1 MKEKS
6 TILIVDDS
14 ELNRAIL
21 IDILGD
27 DYQFIEAENG
37 AQAIDLLRNRADIDL
52 LLLDMVMPEMNGFD
66 VLTAMNSNRQ
76 IEDIPV
82 VMISSEN
89 GIEQVERAYDLG
101 VTDYINRPFD
111 GAVVRRRVVNTLML
125 FAKQKHLMQLVEEQI
140 YEKEKSNNLM
150 INIFSHIVEFRNGE
164 SGQHVLHIRTITE
177 ILLSCLVQKT
187 DRYPLTQADI
197 QLIGTASALHDI
209 GKVSIPDEIINK
221 PGRLTKEEFE
231 VMKSHTTIG
240 AAILRDLPFSAD
252 EPLLKTAYEIA
263 RWHHE
268 RYDGRGYPD
277 GLSGED
283 IPIAAQVVSVA
294 DVYDALTSVRCYKP
308 AYDHET
314 ALQMI
319 LNGECG
325 TFNPLLL
332 ECLLDVAPELK
343 KRLLSSDES
352 TDYMARAHRVSTE
365 ALLKESIPQ
374 MDRSV
379 QALENERA
387 KTEFFAQQTSAI
399 QFDYDTVTHTITVTD
414 RTGLLPF
421 TSKLFDMKAE
431 EKFPLLSEMDNRRV
445 SEALRSTTPAKPEA
459 RLRVM
464 LRVPEHN
471 IERICKM
478 KARALWSHDDKPEY
492 LGAVGMF
499 SAPQEALVLPNTAL
513 PDSGSITG
521 AEAYEAVTSLK
532 RIFDL
537 VRLVDPT
544 TSTVLTLDE
553 TGRFT
558 GESYPC
564 FSLWERGEKCENCI
578 SYRCMQEKNR
588 LTKLEITESCAYQIV
603 SEYLNVD
610 GRECVLELGSKIS
623 DGVWMTSAGKQFRLD
638 GACGQ
643 DFYLDPVTG
652 AYSRRYL
659 EDQQP
664 ELEKGEALAVIDV
677 DHFKQINDTHGH
689 LAGDAVLRHV
699 ALVIL
704 DCVKPT
710 DTLIRYGGDEFLLV
724 LSQIPPEKFRVTL
737 DKIRAAINETPVPHY
752 PDIHPTVSIG
762 GVYQAHPLAAAIHR
776 ADQLMYWAKRKRNDV
791 QT

>member
-66 VLTAMNSNRQ
+66 VLTAMNSNRR

-82 VMISSEN
+82 VMISSES
-89 GIEQVERAYDLG
+89 GIEQIERAYDLG

-177 ILLSCLVQKT
+177 ILLSRLVQKT

-221 PGRLTKEEFE
+221 PGRLTNEEFA

-240 AAILRDLPFSAD
+240 AAILHDLPFSAD

-343 KRLLSSDES
+343 QRLLSSDES
-352 TDYMARAHRVSTE
+352 TDYMVRAHRVSTK
-365 ALLKESIPQ
+365 ALIKESIPQ
-374 MDRSV
+374 IDRSV
-379 QALENERA
+379 QAFESECA
-387 KTEFFAQQTSAI
+387 KTEFFAQQIRSI
-399 QFDYDTVTHTITVTD
+399 QFDYDAVMHTMSVTD
-414 RTGLLPF
+414 RTGILPF
-421 TSKLFDMKAE
+421 TSRLFDVKSV
-431 EKFPLLSEMDNRRV
+431 EKFLLMSAPDNRRV
-445 SEALRSTTPAKPEA
+445 GEALHSTTPEKPEV
-459 RLRVM
+459 RLW
-464 LRVPEHN
+464 LTLCVPEHN
-471 IERICKM
+471 IEHLCEMR
-478 KARALWSHDDKPEY
+478 ARVLWSHNNEPEF

-499 SAPQEALVLPNTAL
+499 SVPQEEPHRQA
-513 PDSGSITG
+513 
-521 AEAYEAVTSLK
+521 
-532 RIFDL
+532 
-537 VRLVDPT
+537 
-544 TSTVLTLDE
+544 
-553 TGRFT
+553 
-558 GESYPC
+558 
-564 FSLWERGEKCENCI
+564 
-578 SYRCMQEKNR
+578 
-588 LTKLEITESCAYQIV
+588 
-603 SEYLNVD
+603 
-610 GRECVLELGSKIS
+610 
-623 DGVWMTSAGKQFRLD
+623 
-638 GACGQ
+638 
-643 DFYLDPVTG
+643 
-652 AYSRRYL
+652 
-659 EDQQP
+659 
-664 ELEKGEALAVIDV
+664 
-677 DHFKQINDTHGH
+677 
-689 LAGDAVLRHV
+689 AVLS
-699 ALVIL
+699 
-704 DCVKPT
+704 
-710 DTLIRYGGDEFLLV
+710 GGKA
-724 LSQIPPEKFRVTL
+724 Q
-737 DKIRAAINETPVPHY
+737 
-752 PDIHPTVSIG
+752 
-762 GVYQAHPLAAAIHR
+762 
-776 ADQLMYWAKRKRNDV
+776 
-791 QT
+791 